1 MANTFLPFT
10 AYSGFDLS
18 FRAISPKHPVRISR
32 TRRRLGASKEEKLA
46 TRQTEGRSG
55 REVGAHD
62 NACGKPAF
70 CVMSGRALRH
80 RRIAV
85 PPAEL
90 SAR

>member
-10 AYSGFDLS
+10 AKRGFDLS
-18 FRAISPKHPVRISR
+18 FHALPLNTRCEFIRIS
-32 TRRRLGASKEEKLA
+32 RRLGASKEEKLA
-46 TRQTEGRSG
+46 TRQTEGRTG
-55 REVGAHD
+55 RTRARKH
-62 NACGKPAF
+62 ACGEPAAF
-70 CVMSGRALRH
+70 VMPDHTLRH